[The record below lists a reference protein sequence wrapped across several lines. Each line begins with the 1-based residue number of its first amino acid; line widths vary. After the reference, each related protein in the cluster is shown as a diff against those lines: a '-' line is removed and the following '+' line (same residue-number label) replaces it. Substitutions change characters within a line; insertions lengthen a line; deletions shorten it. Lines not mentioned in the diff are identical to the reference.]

1 MSEKIKIKYN
11 KNKILDSIEN
21 NQLINVIILLLI
33 IKHSINGNAKSI
45 SLNKLAFI
53 FDAINKDKDI
63 KKGDVYLSK
72 PWHISSNLRKLIIVG
87 HELGLFKIEKAGNKI
102 KFCLDENGENL
113 YETIENDQL
122 FIDLAQNIKS
132 MSEEVKEADLNNQN
146 LIW

>member
-45 SLNKLAFI
+45 SLNKLAFA

-63 KKGDVYLSK
+63 KKGDVFLSK
-72 PWHISSNLRKLIIVG
+72 PWHISGHLRKLIIAG
-87 HELGLFKIEKAGNKI
+87 YEMGLFKIEKAANKI
-102 KFCLDENGENL
+102 KFSLDENGENL
-113 YETIENDQL
+113 YKTIENDQL
-122 FIDLAQNIKS
+122 FIDLVQNIKS